1 MQKNKNS
8 YIIFLGGFVMLTLI
22 ILSYLN
28 NSIFL
33 EELLLCSFI
42 IGLTTLINMLG
53 KVEKVQSENKQTQEE
68 L

>member
-8 YIIFLGGFVMLTLI
+8 YIIFLGGLIMLTLI
-22 ILSYLN
+22 MLSYLN

-33 EELLLCSFI
+33 EELLLCGFI
-42 IGLTTLINMLG
+42 IGLTTLVNMLG
-53 KVEKVQSENKQTQEE
+53 KVEKVQSENKQTQNE